1 MRFSR
6 LYAIII
12 LLLITLT
19 LSSNEKIITLEE
31 AKSLALEHNNLIK
44 VSKEK
49 VRASTQTKKSLFTNY
64 LPKLEVTA
72 NYLLRSEAT
81 EMTLEGGYLPT
92 YNFNPNTNELEANLL
107 INPQTNQPV
116 FGDDGLPIFN
126 QYALFPDKDLEILP
140 KSGFTSGISLKQ
152 PLFTGGKV
160 TSAYK
165 MASLG
170 QEASLL
176 QLDYTRENVL
186 FTTEEAYWRLVSL
199 NQKTKVTRTYLNL
212 IQNVLDKVQDSYD
225 VGMINKNQLLQA
237 KVKYNEVSLLN
248 QEAQNGLELATMAL
262 AQQIGLP
269 LTQIMQ

>member
-81 EMTLEGGYLPT
+81 E
-92 YNFNPNTNELEANLL
+92 
-107 INPQTNQPV
+107 
-116 FGDDGLPIFN
+116 
-126 QYALFPDKDLEILP
+126 
-140 KSGFTSGISLKQ
+140 IS
-152 PLFTGGKV
+152 
-160 TSAYK
+160 S
-165 MASLG
+165 
-170 QEASLL
+170 
-176 QLDYTRENVL
+176 N
-186 FTTEEAYWRLVSL
+186 
-199 NQKTKVTRTYLNL
+199 
-212 IQNVLDKVQDSYD
+212 
-225 VGMINKNQLLQA
+225 
-237 KVKYNEVSLLN
+237 
-248 QEAQNGLELATMAL
+248 
-262 AQQIGLP
+262 
-269 LTQIMQ
+269 